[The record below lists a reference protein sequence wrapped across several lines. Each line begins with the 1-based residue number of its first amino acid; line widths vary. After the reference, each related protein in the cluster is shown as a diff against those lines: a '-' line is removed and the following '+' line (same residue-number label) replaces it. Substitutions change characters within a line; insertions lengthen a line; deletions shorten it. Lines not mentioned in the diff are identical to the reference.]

1 MLNIEIIL
9 TKIYMGITFV
19 YVALYIEE
27 KILNKEKSIKIVRNR
42 FGKILMILGTALII
56 LEIINKNLKIS
67 VITILVLVTLA
78 KERKNKKE
86 ISK

>member
-42 FGKILMILGTALII
+42 FEKILMILGTALII

-67 VITILVLVTLA
+67 VITILILVTLA
-78 KERKNKKE
+78 KEGENKKE

>member
-42 FGKILMILGTALII
+42 FEKILMILGTLLII
-56 LEIINKNLKIS
+56 IEIINKNLKIS